1 MPKSVCPSKLFYA
14 RPKRVLFL
22 FCKGKGRSN
31 LDELHHSPAAFAFPK
46 PKTYNRPAASA
57 WGVTQP
63 IRLVYSSE
71 KLVKKP
77 LRSVPRLLV

>member
-1 MPKSVCPSKLFYA
+1 MPALKGCFFCIAKAKEEATWTGCIIVSQCPRSQNA
-14 RPKRVLFL
+14 KR
-22 FCKGKGRSN
+22 
-31 LDELHHSPAAFAFPK
+31 
-46 PKTYNRPAASA
+46 KTYKSPEASA